1 MISVSSATHRRDLV
15 LGCSK
20 SKTMPDNGEKSKER
34 HFPRE
39 SRTATAAASA
49 RGRMDCN
56 GARSSFVSHKLASL
70 LARGR
75 GATGAAWA
83 RRRGGRG
90 RERESA
96 EREREGERVT
106 NCSVLESANHTTPWR
121 RQRLLSIFH
130 RLRPAHSL
138 LLLLYGRGRHSISFL
153 TSHWSE

>member
-1 MISVSSATHRRDLV
+1 MPAKLEYEVKEQERETPRRREGRALSTSLSFRSVVNDAKRRRYQKHQHRKELISLDMISVSSATHRRDLV

-20 SKTMPDNGEKSKER
+20 SKTIPDNGEKSKER

-75 GATGAAWA
+75 RATGAAWA
-83 RRRGGRG
+83 RRRGGR
-90 RERESA
+90 
-96 EREREGERVT
+96 ERERRESEKER
-106 NCSVLESANHTTPWR
+106 E
-121 RQRLLSIFH
+121 
-130 RLRPAHSL
+130 
-138 LLLLYGRGRHSISFL
+138 
-153 TSHWSE
+153 